1 VLPKTLHYRTKDET
15 FIRDTNHCNQ
25 KIRQHFATFW
35 NILERIEPDRPSYR
49 PAGLPKH
56 LCHTCD
62 KTFSSSSSLQ
72 IHMRTHTGDRPFQC
86 PVCAKAFTTRGN
98 LKVPSR
104 YSHITQV
111 PSEPEAKPLVPAD
124 KMAPLTPFSL
134 RNTQKKGTRLLA
146 FVKAITLA
154 TTSKL
159 RPVKQFDKMA
169 AVS

>member
-1 VLPKTLHYRTKDET
+1 ME
-15 FIRDTNHCNQ
+15 
-25 KIRQHFATFW
+25 HFATF
-35 NILERIEPDRPSYR
+35 LERIEPDRPSYR

-104 YSHITQV
+104 YSHITHTHTRPV
-111 PSEPEAKPLVPAD
+111 RTRSPLVAAD
-124 KMAPLTPFSL
+124 KNGSIDSSPFSSPKK
-134 RNTQKKGTRLLA
+134 TKKGTRLLA
-146 FVKAITLA
+146 FVKTITLA

-159 RPVKQFDKMA
+159 CPVKQFDKMA
-169 AVS
+169 AVSWFDVGKNLLLLR